1 MWFGQLRVGIK
12 PFGLPG
18 HQLIGGG
25 WNSQTYTS
33 LTQDL
38 RTQIP
43 FEQIVRGEI
52 SLRDALSEVQIRK
65 TSGSWAAYYNF
76 EGAALGRVAMR
87 AKLVTSG
94 KADVS
99 SPIRC
104 LADSPARW
112 ARDQA

>member
-1 MWFGQLRVGIK
+1 MDAELRVGIK

-18 HQLIGGG
+18 HQLIGGTY
-25 WNSQTYTS
+25 NTQTYTS
-33 LTQDL
+33 LAQDL
-38 RTQIP
+38 ALRSTSAASSAG
-43 FEQIVRGEI
+43 R
-52 SLRDALSEVQIRK
+52 SLRDALSEVQISR
-65 TSGSWAAYYNF
+65 TSGSWSVYYNF

-112 ARDQA
+112 A